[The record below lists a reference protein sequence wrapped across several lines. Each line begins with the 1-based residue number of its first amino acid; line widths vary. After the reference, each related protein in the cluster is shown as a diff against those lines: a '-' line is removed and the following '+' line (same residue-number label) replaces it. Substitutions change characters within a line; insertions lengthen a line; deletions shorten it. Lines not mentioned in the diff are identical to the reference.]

1 VCCQLEIKLCEI
13 AALAH
18 STESG
23 FEFVDNKFKNNYL
36 SWRPTLFLKER
47 IADCGTIFITLFL
60 ETERAELIVLARKTF
75 SSRTEC
81 AKNRRLNLQILLF
94 AHTHFISQSH
104 HSFHSTFL

>member
-60 ETERAELIVLARKTF
+60 ETERADELIVLARKTF

-81 AKNRRLNLQILLF
+81 RAKNRRLNLQIHLF
-94 AHTHFISQSH
+94 AHNHTH
-104 HSFHSTFL
+104 